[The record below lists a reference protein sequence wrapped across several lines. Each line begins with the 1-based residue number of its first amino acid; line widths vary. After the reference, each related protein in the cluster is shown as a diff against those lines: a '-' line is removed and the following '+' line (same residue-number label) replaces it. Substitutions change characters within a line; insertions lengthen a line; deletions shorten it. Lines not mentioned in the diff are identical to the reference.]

1 MERGGDPRPSRS
13 FAPDDSVDV
22 DPGYADVGHVG
33 VKDGGVK
40 DGDVGDRDVEQQ
52 LSWKTGSALMKI
64 QAANSSCSRD
74 FLRDDLAIGILFQNP
89 GSEVTWQLDGRRV
102 LAKAWPQALSHDL
115 VVVPPGCEFHA
126 RCRGSGEGLWLFL
139 DAGALDDDDRL
150 RSFATRAVVNSSWVK
165 DRLARLVVSELRKEC
180 RNVFPRGAMF
190 LESAA
195 MTFVTQLAHVI
206 DGAVPQFDHGRALS
220 GVKLREI
227 TDYID
232 VNLHRNVTLSEL
244 AALVHLTPRYFC
256 GAFKEATGLPP
267 HQYLIGQRVE
277 RAQALLMNRSL
288 SLSDVALTVGFNSQ
302 SHLSSHFRR
311 IVGVTP
317 ARWRSG
323 AADA

>member
-1 MERGGDPRPSRS
+1 MERGSDPRPPRI
-13 FAPDDSVDV
+13 AAQRDA
-22 DPGYADVGHVG
+22 GYGDAGYGDARHVGVGHV
-33 VKDGGVK
+33 
-40 DGDVGDRDVEQQ
+40 DVEQQ

-64 QAANSSCSRD
+64 QAADSSCCRD

-102 LAKAWPQALSHDL
+102 LAKAWPQRALSHDL

-139 DAGALDDDDRL
+139 DPRSLGDDDRL
-150 RSFATRAVVNSSWVK
+150 RSFAARPAVNSGWVK
-165 DRLARLVVSELRKEC
+165 DRLAWLVVSELRKEC

-206 DGAVPQFDHGRALS
+206 DGAAPQVDHGRALS
-220 GVKLREI
+220 DVKLREI
-227 TDYID
+227 VSYID
-232 VNLHRNVTLSEL
+232 SNLHRNVTLSEL
-244 AALVHLTPRYFC
+244 AGLVRLTPRYFC
-256 GAFKEATGLPP
+256 GAFKEATGRPP
-267 HQYLIGQRVE
+267 HQYLIEQRVE
-277 RAQALLMNRSL
+277 RAQALLRDRSL
-288 SLSDVALTVGFNSQ
+288 SLSEVALTVGFNSQ
-302 SHLSSHFRR
+302 SHLNSHFRR

-317 ARWRSG
+317 ARWRTG